1 MPVGFSGT
9 TPGIKDWKYGKGSHS
24 EWRRASGGDQA
35 AGAQC
40 RPEHLRERGR
50 HLGEVHPLSRR
61 RARRNAQGRHSL
73 AQGSAGDH
81 IRRAGRRICVRLFLH
96 GDGFRVQPG
105 DFPDPAQVGWRAIM
119 VDPHVQEAQ
128 IENRMADEVEQT
140 GEPQPERNERFKW
153 YILHAYSGFERKVR
167 ESIQSRV
174 QAFGLTDRVGRV
186 MIPTEPVTEIV
197 NGKKR
202 TVERVFLP
210 GYVLVEMDLDNNLW
224 HVLKDTPKVT
234 GFLGTGDKPVALSEE
249 EVSSILFRSETAKE
263 KPRLKIKFEKN
274 ESVRITDGPFAN
286 FNGVVDEINEDRETM
301 KVMVTIFGRSTPVEL
316 EFGKVEKIE

>member
-1 MPVGFSGT
+1 M
-9 TPGIKDWKYGKGSHS
+9 
-24 EWRRASGGDQA
+24 
-35 AGAQC
+35 
-40 RPEHLRERGR
+40 
-50 HLGEVHPLSRR
+50 
-61 RARRNAQGRHSL
+61 
-73 AQGSAGDH
+73 
-81 IRRAGRRICVRLFLH
+81 
-96 GDGFRVQPG
+96 
-105 DFPDPAQVGWRAIM
+105 
-119 VDPHVQEAQ
+119 
-128 IENRMADEVEQT
+128 MADELEQPEQAEQAEQAA
-140 GEPQPERNERFKW
+140 EPAAPERNPRFKW

-174 QAFGLTDRVGRV
+174 EAFGLQDKVGRV

-210 GYVLVEMDLDNNLW
+210 GYVLVEMELDNDMW

-234 GFLGTGDKPVALSEE
+234 GFLGTGDTPVALSEE
-249 EVSSILFRSETAKE
+249 EVGTLLYRSDSSKD

-274 ESVRITDGPFAN
+274 EQVRITDGPFAN